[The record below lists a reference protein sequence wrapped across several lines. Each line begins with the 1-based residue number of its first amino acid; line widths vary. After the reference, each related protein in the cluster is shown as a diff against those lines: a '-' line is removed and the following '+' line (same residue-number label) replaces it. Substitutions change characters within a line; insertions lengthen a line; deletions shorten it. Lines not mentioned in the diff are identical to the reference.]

1 MGQQLFVTNSLGG
14 FLNNN
19 SLSEQLRYKAQTLQ
33 KFRQFVDMEP
43 MAGTGRGSKVFF
55 DKISNIATGGGT
67 LIETNTIPKSNFT
80 ILQGTL
86 TMTEYGNSIPFTQKV
101 KNLSAMSVPEATK
114 TVLMNDM
121 RVTLDSA
128 AATQFYTCDYI
139 ATITNTATT
148 TFGTA
153 GTALATAG
161 ANMSDKNVRDIVDR
175 MKTLNIPRRED
186 DNYVCVAS
194 TNSIRGLYD
203 FFEAKAQLT
212 TMDPLY
218 RGEVGRYYNTRFVE
232 ETNFLSNAKGSNG
245 IYGEAI
251 FFGSDAVREG
261 VAVPEEIR
269 VAIPTDFGRDQGI
282 AWYALLGFQQVWS
295 FGGVLNGQADGQTRI
310 IVVQSL

>member
-14 FLNNN
+14 FLTNNT
-19 SLSEQLRYKAQTLQ
+19 LSQQLRFKAQTMQ
-33 KFRQFVDMEP
+33 KFRQFVDMES
-43 MAGTGRGSKVFF
+43 MASAGRGSKVFF

-86 TMTEYGNSIPFTQKV
+86 TMTEYGNSIPFTAKV
-101 KNLSAMSVPEATK
+101 KTLSEMSVPEATK
-114 TVLMNDM
+114 TVLQNDM
-121 RVTLDSA
+121 KVTLDSA
-128 AATQFYTCDYI
+128 AASQFYTNDYI

-161 ANMSDKNVRDIVDR
+161 ANMSDKNVRDIVDQ
-175 MKTLNIPRRED
+175 MKKLNIPRRED

-251 FFGSDAVREG
+251 FFGADAVREG
-261 VAVPEEIR
+261 IAVPEEIR

-295 FGGVLNGQADGQTRI
+295 FGGVLNGQNDGQTRI
-310 IVVQSL
+310 IVVQSI